1 MDFPPLPR
9 RRFLQAAVT
18 GAAFV
23 AVALPGLPARA
34 APAAPDRHAT
44 ASGILLVLDARRAEI
59 LSAFAEATLVS
70 GNGFPSVAD
79 AGVVARI
86 DEELFFTDA
95 AIRDDFLLA
104 IDAIDLL
111 PIAWGQF
118 SRLRRMTAEHRRQFL
133 DGLADTRFETVRAL
147 VNGLR
152 MVTGLVYYA
161 HPATGRA
168 LGCEGPH
175 AGLPPQDREQRA
187 YYRQATGR
195 DDSGSPRS
203 PGENNSNDRGA
214 AA

>member
-9 RRFLQAAVT
+9 RRFLQAAVA
-18 GAAFV
+18 GAALVTFDV
-23 AVALPGLPARA
+23 PARA
-34 APAAPDRHAT
+34 KPAAPERLQT
-44 ASGILLVLDARRAEI
+44 GSGVLLVLDARRAEI

-70 GNGFPSVAD
+70 GNGFPSVAE
-79 AGVVARI
+79 AGVIARV

-95 AIRDDFLLA
+95 AIRDEFLLA

-118 SRLRRMTAEHRRQFL
+118 SRLRRMTTEHRRQFL
-133 DGLADTRFETVRAL
+133 DSLADTRFETVRAL

-175 AGLPPQDREQRA
+175 AGLPPQDSEQRA

-195 DDSGSPRS
+195 GDPDPGSPAPRKRDD
-203 PGENNSNDRGA
+203 NRGA

>member
-9 RRFLQAAVT
+9 RRFLQAAVA
-18 GAAFV
+18 GAALV
-23 AVALPGLPARA
+23 AFAVPARA
-34 APAAPDRHAT
+34 KPAAPERLQT
-44 ASGILLVLDARRAEI
+44 ASGVLLVLDARRAEI

-95 AIRDDFLLA
+95 AIRDEFLLA

-133 DGLADTRFETVRAL
+133 DGLADTRFDVARAL

-175 AGLPPQDREQRA
+175 AGLPPQDSEQRA
-187 YYRQATGR
+187 YYRQATDRG
-195 DDSGSPRS
+195 DPGDGSPGHR
-203 PGENNSNDRGA
+203 NRNDDRGA